1 MTSEQKIDRL
11 RWEIASKTQLR
22 IQLENQG
29 DFSQSTKI
37 RTDCWRMRGAIERI
51 QNGVEPEIF

>member
-1 MTSEQKIDRL
+1 MTSEHKIDRL
-11 RWEIASKTQLR
+11 RREIASKTQLR
-22 IQLENQG
+22 AQLENQG
-29 DFSQSTKI
+29 DFSQSTQI